1 MHLLSLYSLL
11 IWEANTLLHVLF
23 LTQRRIRLCLKW
35 IQLECLNTVH
45 IFLRTGADP
54 FFAPILIANIFLAF
68 VEYVKKIRLSEEF
81 DGTLNQESISY
92 TFFQLVFFI
101 EIFLLF
107 SERICFKRIS
117 HLLSE
122 DLVTFRG
129 LLSRFSL
136 IYGSNTCILL
146 DK

>member
-35 IQLECLNTVH
+35 IQLESLNTVH
-45 IFLRTGADP
+45 IFLRTGVDP
-54 FFAPILIANIFLAF
+54 FFAPILMVNIFLTF

-101 EIFLLF
+101 EIFILF

-117 HLLSE
+117 RLLSE

-129 LLSRFSL
+129 FLSWFSL
-136 IYGSNTCILL
+136 IYVSNTCILL